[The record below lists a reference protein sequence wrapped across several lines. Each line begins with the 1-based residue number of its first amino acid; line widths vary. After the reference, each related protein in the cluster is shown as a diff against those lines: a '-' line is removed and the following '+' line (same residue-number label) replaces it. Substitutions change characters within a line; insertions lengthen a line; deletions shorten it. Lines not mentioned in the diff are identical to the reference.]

1 MDYDAEFCRQF
12 RVSEEEKRL
21 CFTRVSEILA
31 LAVKARNFG
40 LLSLGKEAEENSSFL
55 LRKGL
60 QLALD
65 GVKSHTARTIL
76 ELYIHTGNYAGKALL
91 ERCIILEGVIGILDG
106 MHPKLL
112 KELLLSFLGETGHI
126 TFKEEFEFR
135 EKEKLQSYLEEI
147 EKKPAAT
154 NSSAKLGKIIARLDE
169 KAIKRFL
176 QIIHIEDLAKT
187 VKDMD
192 GKVQMKIF
200 DHLPARGGS
209 MLVEAIDQMDS
220 VEHHEI
226 VEAQNKFVAI
236 MTELK
241 DQGHIG

>member
-1 MDYDAEFCRQF
+1 MDYDAEFCQQF
-12 RVSEEEKRL
+12 RVSEEEKHQ

-31 LAVKARNFG
+31 LAIKGRNFG
-40 LLSLGKEAEENSSFL
+40 LLSLGKEAEESSSFL

-65 GVKSHTARTIL
+65 GVKSHTARIIL
-76 ELYIHTGNYAGKALL
+76 ELYILTGDYTGKELL

-126 TFKEEFEFR
+126 TFNEEFEVR
-135 EKEKLQSYLEEI
+135 EKEKLLSYLEKI

-154 NSSAKLGKIIARLDE
+154 NSSAKLGNIIAKLDE

-176 QIIHIEDLAKT
+176 QIIHIDDLAKT

-192 GKVQMKIF
+192 GQAQIKIF
-200 DHLPARGGS
+200 DHLPDRGAW
-209 MLVEAIDQMDS
+209 MLFEAMEQMDS
-220 VEHHEI
+220 VERHEI

-236 MTELK
+236 MSELR
-241 DQGHIG
+241 DQGRI

>member
-1 MDYDAEFCRQF
+1 MNYDAEFCQQF
-12 RVSEEEKRL
+12 RVSEEEKRQ
-21 CFTRVSEILA
+21 CFARVSEILA
-31 LAVKARNFG
+31 LAIKARNFG
-40 LLSLGKEAEENSSFL
+40 LLSLGKEAEESSSFL

-76 ELYIHTGNYAGKALL
+76 ELYILTGDYTGKELL

-106 MHPKLL
+106 VHPKLL

-126 TFKEEFEFR
+126 IFKGEYEVR
-135 EKEKLQSYLEEI
+135 EKEKLLSYLEKI

-154 NSSAKLGKIIARLDE
+154 NSSAKLGKIIAKLDE

-176 QIIHIEDLAKT
+176 QIIHIDDLAKT
-187 VKDMD
+187 AKDMD
-192 GKVQMKIF
+192 GKAQIKIF
-200 DHLPARGGS
+200 DHLPDRGAS
-209 MLVEAIDQMDS
+209 MLFEAIEQMDS
-220 VEHHEI
+220 IEHHEI

-236 MTELK
+236 MSELR
-241 DQGHIG
+241 DQGRI

>member
-1 MDYDAEFCRQF
+1 MNYDAEFCQQI
-12 RVSEEEKRL
+12 RVSEDEKRQ
-21 CFTRVSEILA
+21 CFERISEILS
-31 LAVKARNFG
+31 LATKGRNFG
-40 LLSLGKEAEENSSFL
+40 LLSLGKEAEESSSFL

-76 ELYIHTGNYAGKALL
+76 ELYIHTGDYTGKELL
-91 ERCIILEGVIGILDG
+91 ERCIILEGVLGILEG

-112 KELLLSFLGETGHI
+112 KELLLSFLGETGHTI
-126 TFKEEFEFR
+126 FKEEFEAGD
-135 EKEKLQSYLEEI
+135 KKKLRFYLEKI

-154 NSSAKLGKIIARLDE
+154 NSGAKLGNIIAKLNE

-187 VKDMD
+187 AKDMD
-192 GKVQMKIF
+192 GKAQIKIF
-200 DHLPARGGS
+200 NHLPDRSAS
-209 MLVEAIDQMDS
+209 MLFEAIEQMDS
-220 VEHHEI
+220 IEHDKI

-236 MTELK
+236 MSELK
-241 DQGHIG
+241 EQGRI

>member
-1 MDYDAEFCRQF
+1 MNYDAEFCQQF
-12 RVSEEEKRL
+12 RVSEEEKRQ
-21 CFTRVSEILA
+21 CFARVSEILA
-31 LAVKARNFG
+31 LATKGRNFG

-76 ELYIHTGNYAGKALL
+76 ELYIFTGDYTGKELL

-126 TFKEEFEFR
+126 NFKEEFEVE
-135 EKEKLQSYLEEI
+135 EKEKLLSYLEKI

-154 NSSAKLGKIIARLDE
+154 NSSAKLGKVIAKLDE
-169 KAIKRFL
+169 KAVKRFL
-176 QIIHIEDLAKT
+176 QIIHIDDLAKS

-192 GKVQMKIF
+192 GKAQIKIF
-200 DHLPARGGS
+200 DCLPDRGAS
-209 MLVEAIDQMDS
+209 MLFEAIEQMDS
-220 VEHHEI
+220 IEHHEI

-236 MTELK
+236 MSELK
-241 DQGHIG
+241 DQGRI

>member
-1 MDYDAEFCRQF
+1 MNYDAEFCQQL
-12 RVSEEEKRL
+12 RVSEEEKRQ

-31 LAVKARNFG
+31 LAIKGRNFG
-40 LLSLGKEAEENSSFL
+40 LLSLGKEAEESSLFL

-76 ELYIHTGNYAGKALL
+76 ELYILTGDYTGKELL

-126 TFKEEFEFR
+126 TFNEEFEVR
-135 EKEKLQSYLEEI
+135 EKEKLLSYLEKI
-147 EKKPAAT
+147 EKKPAVT
-154 NSSAKLGKIIARLDE
+154 NSSAKLGNIIAKLDE

-176 QIIHIEDLAKT
+176 QIIHIDDLAKT

-192 GKVQMKIF
+192 GQAQIKIF
-200 DHLPARGGS
+200 DHLPDRGAS
-209 MLVEAIDQMDS
+209 MLLEAIEQMDS
-220 VEHHEI
+220 VERHEI
-226 VEAQNKFVAI
+226 VEAQNKFIAI
-236 MTELK
+236 MSELR
-241 DQGHIG
+241 DQGRI

>member
-1 MDYDAEFCRQF
+1 MNYDAEFCQQL
-12 RVSEEEKRL
+12 RVNEEEKRQ

-31 LAVKARNFG
+31 LAIKGRNFG
-40 LLSLGKEAEENSSFL
+40 LLSLGKEAEESSLFL

-76 ELYIHTGNYAGKALL
+76 ELYILTGDYTGKELL

-126 TFKEEFEFR
+126 TFNEEFEVR
-135 EKEKLQSYLEEI
+135 EKEKLLSYLEKI
-147 EKKPAAT
+147 EKKPAVT
-154 NSSAKLGKIIARLDE
+154 NSSAKLGNIIAKLDE

-176 QIIHIEDLAKT
+176 QIIHIDDLAKT

-192 GKVQMKIF
+192 GQAQIKIF
-200 DHLPARGGS
+200 DHLPDRGAS
-209 MLVEAIDQMDS
+209 MLLEAIEQMDS
-220 VEHHEI
+220 VERHEI
-226 VEAQNKFVAI
+226 VEAQNKFIAI
-236 MTELK
+236 MSELR
-241 DQGHIG
+241 DQGRI

>member
-1 MDYDAEFCRQF
+1 MNYDAEFCQQL
-12 RVSEEEKRL
+12 RVSEEEKRQ

-31 LAVKARNFG
+31 LAIKGRNFG
-40 LLSLGKEAEENSSFL
+40 LLSLGKEAEESSLFL

-76 ELYIHTGNYAGKALL
+76 ELYILTGDYTGKELL

-126 TFKEEFEFR
+126 TFNEEFEVR
-135 EKEKLQSYLEEI
+135 EKEKLLSYLEKI
-147 EKKPAAT
+147 EKKPAVT
-154 NSSAKLGKIIARLDE
+154 NSSAKLGNIIAKLDE

-176 QIIHIEDLAKT
+176 QIIHIDDLAKT

-192 GKVQMKIF
+192 GQAQIKIF
-200 DHLPARGGS
+200 DHLPNRGAS
-209 MLVEAIDQMDS
+209 MLFEAIEQMDS
-220 VEHHEI
+220 VERHEI
-226 VEAQNKFVAI
+226 VEAQNKFIAI
-236 MTELK
+236 MSELR
-241 DQGHIG
+241 DQGRI

>member
-1 MDYDAEFCRQF
+1 MNYDAEFCQQL
-12 RVSEEEKRL
+12 RVSEDEKRQ
-21 CFTRVSEILA
+21 CFARVSEILA
-31 LAVKARNFG
+31 LATKGRNFG

-65 GVKSHTARTIL
+65 GVKSQTARTIL
-76 ELYIHTGNYAGKALL
+76 ELYIFTGNYTGKELL

-112 KELLLSFLGETGHI
+112 KELLLSFLGETGHTI
-126 TFKEEFEFR
+126 FIEEFETN
-135 EKEKLQSYLEEI
+135 EKEKLLSYLEKI

-154 NSSAKLGKIIARLDE
+154 NSSAKLGKIIVKLDE

-176 QIIHIEDLAKT
+176 QIIHIDDLAKT

-192 GKVQMKIF
+192 GKAQIKIF
-200 DHLPARGGS
+200 NHLPDRSAS
-209 MLVEAIDQMDS
+209 ILFEAIEQMDS
-220 VEHHEI
+220 IEHQEI
-226 VEAQNKFVAI
+226 VAAQNKFVAI
-236 MTELK
+236 MSELK
-241 DQGHIG
+241 GQGHI

>member
-1 MDYDAEFCRQF
+1 MNYDAEFCQQL
-12 RVSEEEKRL
+12 RVSGEERDQ
-21 CFTRVSEILA
+21 CFERVSEILA
-31 LAVKARNFG
+31 LATKGRNFG

-76 ELYIHTGNYAGKALL
+76 EVYIHTGDYTGKELL
-91 ERCIILEGVIGILDG
+91 DRCIILEGVIGILDG
-106 MHPKLL
+106 IHPKLL
-112 KELLLSFLGETGHI
+112 KELLLSFMGETGHTI
-126 TFKEEFEFR
+126 FKEEFETG
-135 EKEKLQSYLEEI
+135 EKEKLQSYLKEI

-154 NSSAKLGKIIARLDE
+154 NASAKLGRIIAKLNE

-176 QIIHIEDLAKT
+176 QIIHIDDLAKT

-192 GKVQMKIF
+192 GQAQIKIF
-200 DHLPARGGS
+200 HHLPERGAS
-209 MLVEAIDQMDS
+209 MLFEAIEQMHS
-220 VEHHEI
+220 IEHQEI

-236 MTELK
+236 ISELR
-241 DQGHIG
+241 DQGRI